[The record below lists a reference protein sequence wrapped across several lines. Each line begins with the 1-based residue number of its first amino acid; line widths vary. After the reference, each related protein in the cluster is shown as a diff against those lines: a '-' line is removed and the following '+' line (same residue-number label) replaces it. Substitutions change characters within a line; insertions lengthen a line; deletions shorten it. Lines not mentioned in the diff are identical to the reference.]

1 VLTCHYLEK
10 AGAIV
15 GVRAV
20 ALLAGLPEDFK
31 KQCYIGRSQVPVP
44 AAWVDKL
51 LPGIFT
57 LQQQLRAQA
66 QASSKRDLDFSGL
79 ALTDTLILLA
89 EAVLQGMPFR
99 IQQYGASYALLQL
112 PAVREIVTCQQWG
125 AFSAQVMS
133 SHARMEQLRQ
143 SPWQAMIPGLAGT
156 LSQLQGDVQ
165 SLTAAV
171 VQQAA
176 AAAAAERP
184 QVASRL
190 LCSGVRTVKE
200 AYEVRCGA
208 MPAAALALAHAALA
222 HLH

>member
-1 VLTCHYLEK
+1 MLTCHYLEK